1 MGRSFCVVSWLLVA
15 TVPMACSFHRASD
28 DSLGLGDAALGLDVG
43 LPPGDGGQA
52 FQADANVTCVRTSP
66 MTANV
71 PPDILILLDRSG
83 SMNED
88 LNGTMCP
95 NGCGANSKWS
105 IATTTLKS
113 FLPTVEGI
121 VNWGLKL
128 FATPDN
134 VCIVSSTAEIPPQ
147 INNAAAIN
155 ARLMTTD
162 AGSSTPTTVALMNAA
177 TYLKT
182 LADSSPKFILLAT
195 DGVPTCGTAA
205 CAPGV
210 NSTGMADQCDDANAI
225 AMVKTVHDMGFPTFV
240 LGIGTSQ
247 APGDGTLSQM
257 AINGGYPRNGTPAY
271 YPIDKAQDL
280 QDAFQTITGMVSSC
294 FYTISPALT
303 DGQRLTGVKADG
315 VALSPSDYTIS
326 GNSGV
331 QLIGQACDDVTSGKI
346 KRIDVQVD
354 CIG

>member
-1 MGRSFCVVSWLLVA
+1 LL
-15 TVPMACSFHRASD
+15 
-28 DSLGLGDAALGLDVG
+28 
-43 LPPGDGGQA
+43 GDGGQA
-52 FQADANVTCVRTSP
+52 FQADANVSCVRASP
-66 MTANV
+66 MTQNL

-88 LNGTMCP
+88 LSGTMCA

-128 FATPDN
+128 FASPDN
-134 VCIVSSTAEIPPQ
+134 VCIVSSTAELAPQ

-155 ARLMTTD
+155 ARLAMTD
-162 AGSSTPTTVALMNAA
+162 AASSTPTTAAMMNAA
-177 TYLKT
+177 AYLKT
-182 LADSSPKFILLAT
+182 LTDSNPKFILLAT

-210 NSTGMADQCDDANAI
+210 NDSGMPNQCDDANAI
-225 AMVKTVHDMGFPTFV
+225 AMVKTVHDMGYPTFV
-240 LGIGTSQ
+240 LGIGTSK

-257 AINGGYPRNGTPAY
+257 AVNGGYPRNGTPAY

-280 QDAFQTITGMVSSC
+280 QDAFQSITGMVSSC

-303 DGQRLTGVKADG
+303 SGQQISGVKADG
-315 VALSPSDYTIS
+315 VSLTPGDYMILGAT
-326 GNSGV
+326 GV
-331 QLIGQACDDVTSGKI
+331 QLVGQACTDVSSGKI
-346 KRIDVQVD
+346 KKIDVQVD

>member
-1 MGRSFCVVSWLLVA
+1 MA
-15 TVPMACSFHRASD
+15 MACSFQRATD
-28 DSLGLGDAALGLDVG
+28 DEIRLGDAAIVPDVR
-43 LPPGDGGQA
+43 LLGDGSQA
-52 FQADANVTCVRTSP
+52 FQADANVTCVQTSP
-66 MTANV
+66 MTANL
-71 PPDILILLDRSG
+71 PPDILIVLDRSG

-88 LNGTMCP
+88 LSGTMCA

-105 IATTTLKS
+105 IATTTLRS

-134 VCIVSSTAEIPPQ
+134 VCIVSNTVEIPPQ

-155 ARLMTTD
+155 ARLMMTD
-162 AGSSTPTTVALMNAA
+162 AGSSTPTTSALLNAA
-177 TYLKT
+177 AYLKT
-182 LADSSPKFILLAT
+182 LTDPRPKFILLAT
-195 DGVPTCGTAA
+195 DGVPTCGTAP
-205 CAPGV
+205 CAAGV
-210 NSTGMADQCDDANAI
+210 NSTGMANQCDDANAI

-240 LGIGTSQ
+240 LGIGTSK

-257 AINGGYPRNGTPAY
+257 AINGGYPRTGTPAY

-280 QDAFQTITGMVSSC
+280 EDAFQSITGMVSSC
-294 FYTISPALT
+294 FYTISPSLT
-303 DGQRLTGVKADG
+303 GAQQVAGVKADG
-315 VALSPSDYTIS
+315 VALSPGDYMIL

-331 QLIGQACDDVTSGKI
+331 QLIGQACAAVTSGTI
-346 KRIDVQVD
+346 KKIDVQVD

>member
-1 MGRSFCVVSWLLVA
+1 MRRS
-15 TVPMACSFHRASD
+15 CSFVGFLVVASLPLGCSFNRASD
-28 DSLGLGDAALGLDVG
+28 DSLGLGDGGIVDVR
-43 LPPGDGGQA
+43 LPGDGSQA
-52 FQADANVTCVRTSP
+52 FQADANVTCVQTSP
-66 MTANV
+66 MTTNQ

-88 LNGTMCP
+88 LSGTMCD

-105 IATTTLKS
+105 IATATLKS

-128 FATPDN
+128 FASPDN
-134 VCIVSSTAEIPPQ
+134 ICNVTNTAEIPPQ
-147 INNAAAIN
+147 VNNAAAIN

-162 AGSSTPTTVALMNAA
+162 AASSTPTTAALMNAA

-182 LADSSPKFILLAT
+182 LTDTNPKFILLAT
-195 DGVPTCGTAA
+195 DGVPSCGTSPCAA
-205 CAPGV
+205 GV
-210 NSTGMADQCDDANAI
+210 NSSGMPNQCDDANAI

-257 AINGGYPRNGTPAY
+257 AINGGYPRANGTPAY

-280 QDAFQTITGMVSSC
+280 QDAFQAITGMVRNC

-303 DGQRLTGVKADG
+303 DTQRIAGVKADG
-315 VALSPSDYTIS
+315 VSLAPTDYMLLGT
-326 GNSGV
+326 SGV
-331 QLIGQACDDVTSGKI
+331 QLIGQACADVTSGLVTK
-346 KRIDVQVD
+346 IDVQVD
-354 CIG
+354 CNG